1 MINGALDIW
10 SVNPSARKNEIART
24 TFLKGKLFKATGKMQ
39 KASIALRVACRLRK
53 EITKEVRDVER
64 LTTEDFDE
72 IVAFW
77 AR

>member
-10 SVNPSARKNEIART
+10 SIDPSAHKNEIART
-24 TFLKGKLFKATGKMQ
+24 TFLKGKLFEAMGKTQ
-39 KASIALRVACRLRK
+39 KAAIALRVACRLRK
-53 EITKEVRDVER
+53 EITKEDRTVEN
-64 LTTEDFDE
+64 LATEDFDE